1 MPTEKDKLQKIGQ
14 AFDQIGSPEPANK
27 SEADIQNM
35 LDRTLDGKADG
46 VIGEEKGDKN
56 PGDSKN

>member
-27 SEADIQNM
+27 SEADI
-35 LDRTLDGKADG
+35 
-46 VIGEEKGDKN
+46 
-56 PGDSKN
+56 